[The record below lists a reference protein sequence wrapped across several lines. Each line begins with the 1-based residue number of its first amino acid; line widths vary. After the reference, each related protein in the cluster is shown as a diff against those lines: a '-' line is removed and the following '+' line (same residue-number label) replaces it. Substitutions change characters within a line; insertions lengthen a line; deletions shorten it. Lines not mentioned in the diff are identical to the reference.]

1 MDRTIVF
8 DKRTQFN
15 HLKGCEILF
24 ESLRQEHDVQFDDED
39 SFKEILKYR
48 PDFIKFLDLEKSWE
62 ESKVGYRT
70 FEKHRPPLSS
80 FKEGHDG
87 LEEKLKRALRLREWL
102 EPRKKVANWF
112 KYIQEDMQK
121 FKTEVLELKC
131 LMSSGMIMTIQ
142 QSKVCILL
150 EICDENLEKLL
161 NSYRV
166 KLIDNGNYISFIQD
180 LYAVQEKEDPT
191 SGVPMSA
198 AVSRSRENVMVDL
211 EKLWNSLEKVT

>member
-1 MDRTIVF
+1 M
-8 DKRTQFN
+8 
-15 HLKGCEILF
+15 
-24 ESLRQEHDVQFDDED
+24 
-39 SFKEILKYR
+39 
-48 PDFIKFLDLEKSWE
+48 
-62 ESKVGYRT
+62 
-70 FEKHRPPLSS
+70 
-80 FKEGHDG
+80 
-87 LEEKLKRALRLREWL
+87 EEKLKRALRLREWL